1 MMKPTPQ
8 ASDLAINPKPKK
20 KPVKKI
26 DKETP
31 PDKKTK
37 VSARNRIEEIKAQQE
52 WEKEWGI

>member
-1 MMKPTPQ
+1 MKPTPQ

-31 PDKKTK
+31 DKKTK

>member
-8 ASDLAINPKPKK
+8 ANDLAINAKPKK
-20 KPVKKI
+20 KPAKKI